1 MVERIKTLTA
11 MQLKNRK
18 NRKAK
23 TKSGTSIS
31 IIVQV
36 ALCILIIVALYFVL
50 NYVKG
55 LAILPIDENFFIFLL
70 FITQAIS
77 VIACVFG
84 LTNVLYMEK
93 DNTVIFSLPARPAEI
108 FISKLTVFYITEF
121 KRNLFF
127 LVPFFIAFGI
137 VLNLGV
143 GFYISIIFM
152 TFLLPFIPVLIGAI
166 VSLPLMYIK
175 KLLKKVPILNVIL
188 ALIIA
193 GLVIWLLVY
202 ITSIIP
208 RPLRLV
214 AIYDKFFEF
223 LKNFIISVNAYS
235 TIFEV
240 IANVMLGNNLWINLL
255 IFIASLAVLSL
266 LTVGIAFLYFKIASQ
281 NFEHAFK
288 PKKNQNN
295 KPSKNTFFTFV
306 KKELILNLRNTQV
319 FISHL
324 LYVISLPVL
333 LYVINEVI
341 SAIDINLNGIA
352 IAFAVN
358 LLIGLLFLTATNT
371 MCASAITSEGSEF
384 GLIKTAPS
392 DTSKICYAKFSVNFM
407 LSLIGIISSV
417 IVLAF
422 TSKFDGL
429 TIFILFIT
437 FLFANTAH
445 MFWALQN
452 DVLHPHLTEFAS
464 SGNIRD
470 NKNIGT
476 CVLIGLVIAII
487 VAVIGYFCFQG
498 MNVINMLK
506 LPLIAGLFFALR
518 VYLFQINLKTYFN
531 KIQM

>member
-18 NRKAK
+18 NRKDK

-223 LKNFIISVNAYS
+223 LKNFIISVNAY
-235 TIFEV
+235 
-240 IANVMLGNNLWINLL
+240 
-255 IFIASLAVLSL
+255 
-266 LTVGIAFLYFKIASQ
+266 
-281 NFEHAFK
+281 
-288 PKKNQNN
+288 
-295 KPSKNTFFTFV
+295 
-306 KKELILNLRNTQV
+306 
-319 FISHL
+319 
-324 LYVISLPVL
+324 
-333 LYVINEVI
+333 
-341 SAIDINLNGIA
+341 
-352 IAFAVN
+352 
-358 LLIGLLFLTATNT
+358 
-371 MCASAITSEGSEF
+371 
-384 GLIKTAPS
+384 
-392 DTSKICYAKFSVNFM
+392 
-407 LSLIGIISSV
+407 
-417 IVLAF
+417 
-422 TSKFDGL
+422 
-429 TIFILFIT
+429 
-437 FLFANTAH
+437 
-445 MFWALQN
+445 
-452 DVLHPHLTEFAS
+452 
-464 SGNIRD
+464 
-470 NKNIGT
+470 
-476 CVLIGLVIAII
+476 
-487 VAVIGYFCFQG
+487 
-498 MNVINMLK
+498 
-506 LPLIAGLFFALR
+506 
-518 VYLFQINLKTYFN
+518 
-531 KIQM
+531 